1 MVSGQSFLFG
11 PVGAVGERRV
21 GMAESRIRQW
31 AAPLEVSW
39 HRRRNAQVLARH
51 REQFR
56 QFYRGLSDRQ
66 DIYFMF
72 FSRGLLHWVTKSL
85 SYVPDHVNLVLLG
98 TDLPD
103 DEQDWI
109 SRNLKRPFHNIGIR
123 VNDKIA
129 WKFLFDVNEFN
140 FGWLDIDCLVLNSD
154 LFDEMRTIAGRDI
167 LNGTWW
173 FDSDFGF
180 ELSATYFM
188 FFNAQAIQ
196 ALRAARVVH
205 SPNCYASH
213 TMSCP
218 PFGQNYYSE
227 PLTRRARRQ
236 LLRVVPPDADG
247 NPCPP
252 AREDHFETT
261 VVPQLM
267 GRSLGFG
274 ARHVRN
280 LRRQAW
286 NFMGYEE
293 LSDEVVHIG
302 AVSYASVLSEFR
314 RPTGYAE
321 TELRYLLA
329 DNVALGDGSRLP
341 ASYGPKREL
350 ITAELARAG
359 LTPDAARDAA
369 RHHLVTE
376 RGLSPHAAE
385 LVVS

>member
-1 MVSGQSFLFG
+1 
-11 PVGAVGERRV
+11 
-21 GMAESRIRQW
+21 MADGRIRQW
-31 AAPLEVSW
+31 TAPLEVSW
-39 HRRRNAQVLARH
+39 HRRRNAQVLAGH

-56 QFYRGLSDRQ
+56 QFYAGLPDQQ

-72 FSRGLLHWVTKSL
+72 FSRGLLHWVLKSL

-109 SRNLKRPFHNIGIR
+109 RKNLKRPFHNIGMR

-129 WKFLFDVNEFN
+129 WTFLFEVNEFN

-154 LFDEMRTIAGRDI
+154 LFDDMRTVADRDSV
-167 LNGTWW
+167 NGTWW

-188 FFNAQAIQ
+188 FFNVQAIKE
-196 ALRAARVVH
+196 LRAARIAH
-205 SPNCYASH
+205 SPNCYAYH
-213 TMSCP
+213 TISCP

-227 PLTRRARRQ
+227 PITRRARRQ
-236 LLRVVPPDADG
+236 LLQVVPPDEAG
-247 NPCPP
+247 NPRPP
-252 AREDHFETT
+252 AREHHFETT

-267 GRSLGFG
+267 ARSLGFG

-286 NFMGYEE
+286 NYAGYEE
-293 LSDEVVHIG
+293 LSDEIVHIG

-314 RPTGYAE
+314 RPTGYPE

-329 DNVALGDGSRLP
+329 DNVALGDGGRLP
-341 ASYGPKREL
+341 ASYEPKREL

-359 LTPDAARDAA
+359 LTPAAAKEAA
-369 RHHLVTE
+369 RHHLISE
-376 RGLSPHAAE
+376 RGLTTNAAE